1 MCSGGGAVSS
11 GSPVVNLLEGVVIQI
26 ARRKCPGVHRMCLD
40 GGVVSPGRAV
50 VKILEGVVTPGEPV
64 KKSLGTLYPLLPC
77 LHFLLSYLRPIRAIH
92 VFTLSSPPSLPLG
105 VFVPFGGS
113 PLSLPRAARPGTPVP
128 VSLHPC
134 GTRFRMLCC

>member
-1 MCSGGGAVSS
+1 MCSGGGVVSS

-64 KKSLGTLYPLLPC
+64 KKSLGTL
-77 LHFLLSYLRPIRAIH
+77 
-92 VFTLSSPPSLPLG
+92 
-105 VFVPFGGS
+105 
-113 PLSLPRAARPGTPVP
+113 
-128 VSLHPC
+128 
-134 GTRFRMLCC
+134 